1 MKTLVGV
8 AVFGLVPVPPM
19 PDTVS
24 SSFDG
29 RWTTSEHD
37 LDLSQPVF
45 FPDPVAERMATKD
58 ELARIRYELEEI
70 AAKTSTKGPRH
81 SHAGAPAASTL
92 QRAAARRAIPS
103 RPAQGANF
111 CARGQHVAVPS
122 RICSQ
127 KRHPDGA
134 MPARPLCALLQRNDG
149 RQFVT
154 LNSTAGSS
162 KLDQIVRELDEKTR
176 RREARSSVGTTR
188 RTTVKSAF
196 EMECLDRLQA
206 QAVRQAPRAPRQ

>member
-24 SSFDG
+24 SGFDG

-37 LDLSQPVF
+37 LDLSQLVF
-45 FPDPVAERMATKD
+45 FPHPVAERMATKD

-81 SHAGAPAASTL
+81 SRAGAPGGFD
-92 QRAAARRAIPS
+92 AAARSGQALYTVTRGTRS
-103 RPAQGANF
+103 CANF
-111 CARGQHVAVPS
+111 CVRGKYVAVPS

-134 MPARPLCALLQRNDG
+134 MPASIPARPDG
-149 RQFVT
+149 APPWHSAWRGGGGGSIASSSGAR
-154 LNSTAGSS
+154 LN
-162 KLDQIVRELDEKTR
+162 
-176 RREARSSVGTTR
+176 
-188 RTTVKSAF
+188 F
-196 EMECLDRLQA
+196 A
-206 QAVRQAPRAPRQ
+206 Q

>member
-24 SSFDG
+24 SGFDG

-37 LDLSQPVF
+37 LDLSQLVLF
-45 FPDPVAERMATKD
+45 QPVAERMATKD

-81 SHAGAPAASTL
+81 SRAGAPAASTL
-92 QRAAARRAIPS
+92 QRAAARRSIPS
-103 RPAQGANF
+103 RAAQGLAPTF
-111 CARGQHVAVPS
+111 VYVAVPS

-134 MPARPLCALLQRNDG
+134 MPASIPARPDG
-149 RQFVT
+149 SPPWHSAWRGGGGGSIASLVGGR
-154 LNSTAGSS
+154 LN
-162 KLDQIVRELDEKTR
+162 
-176 RREARSSVGTTR
+176 
-188 RTTVKSAF
+188 F
-196 EMECLDRLQA
+196 A
-206 QAVRQAPRAPRQ
+206 Q

>member
-24 SSFDG
+24 SGFDG

-37 LDLSQPVF
+37 PDLSQLVF
-45 FPDPVAERMATKD
+45 FPHPVAERMATKD

-81 SHAGAPAASTL
+81 SRAGAPAASTL
-92 QRAAARRAIPS
+92 QRAAARRSIPS

-111 CARGQHVAVPS
+111 CVRGQYVAVPS

-134 MPARPLCALLQRNDG
+134 MPASIPARPDG
-149 RQFVT
+149 ASPGR
-154 LNSTAGSS
+154 
-162 KLDQIVRELDEKTR
+162 
-176 RREARSSVGTTR
+176 
-188 RTTVKSAF
+188 
-196 EMECLDRLQA
+196 
-206 QAVRQAPRAPRQ
+206 PRVQ

>member
-24 SSFDG
+24 SGFDG

-37 LDLSQPVF
+37 LDLSQLVF
-45 FPDPVAERMATKD
+45 FPHSVAERMATKD

-81 SHAGAPAASTL
+81 SRAGAPAASTL
-92 QRAAARRAIPS
+92 QRAAARRSIPS
-103 RPAQGANF
+103 RAAQGLAPTF
-111 CARGQHVAVPS
+111 VFAGSMSPVPS
-122 RICSQ
+122 RICRQ

-134 MPARPLCALLQRNDG
+134 MPASILARPDG
-149 RQFVT
+149 APPWHSAWRGGGG
-154 LNSTAGSS
+154 GSRTP
-162 KLDQIVRELDEKTR
+162 I
-176 RREARSSVGTTR
+176 SS
-188 RTTVKSAF
+188 
-196 EMECLDRLQA
+196 
-206 QAVRQAPRAPRQ
+206 

>member
-24 SSFDG
+24 SGFDG

-37 LDLSQPVF
+37 RDLSQLVLIPQ
-45 FPDPVAERMATKD
+45 PVAERMATKD

-81 SHAGAPAASTL
+81 SRAGAPAASTL
-92 QRAAARRAIPS
+92 QRAAARRSIPS
-103 RPAQGANF
+103 RAAQDLAPTFVFAGSMSPFRA
-111 CARGQHVAVPS
+111 G
-122 RICSQ
+122 SQ

-134 MPARPLCALLQRNDG
+134 MPASIPARPDG
-149 RQFVT
+149 APPWHSAWRGGGG
-154 LNSTAGSS
+154 GSIAS
-162 KLDQIVRELDEKTR
+162 L
-176 RREARSSVGTTR
+176 VGGAPEFH
-188 RTTVKSAF
+188 TVIATGG
-196 EMECLDRLQA
+196 
-206 QAVRQAPRAPRQ
+206 